1 MRVKKTK
8 ADYARAASGGGGGA
22 AAAACVCALCSTAVM
37 RRLSIH
43 ATGAPCVRRA
53 WGVLYEVR
61 GAPKSPEPRARLLS
75 SLTARGPRQHAVVVD
90 KARGGVI
97 DVESTP
103 C

>member
-53 WGVLYEVR
+53 WGVLYDIRVAR
-61 GAPKSPEPRARLLS
+61 SHAQEPRARLFLLLS
-75 SLTARGPRQHAVVVD
+75 
-90 KARGGVI
+90 
-97 DVESTP
+97 
-103 C
+103 